1 MKVRNMAALVAILC
15 CGIVFPDPLAAAPG
29 RGGGGGT
36 TPPPVYTFKYVS
48 ASVHEIPMQPDY
60 WGEALDINNGGDI
73 VGWMAPDGDP
83 NGRRPFIHMDGQTWS
98 LMAPGMGVST
108 GHFLPE
114 ARGINASRRVVGYFL
129 DNQQAYERRGF
140 FYEPGIWLSTLIN
153 TPLYGP
159 AGWNHIAHAI
169 NDSGVIVGQGWTAS
183 GDPLPASGGK
193 LCGKRPVI
201 WNSTAYSPTALF
213 CVADPDGNGTI
224 DGFPPAA
231 YDINNAGSV
240 VGVDAGTT
248 QWSMF
253 LYKNGQLLP
262 VKPPEG
268 VPQSLN
274 GSPLKGFAFGINEG
288 GKVVG
293 VFGTTLG
300 FNPPPAG
307 ARAFIWDGVSPE
319 SESLGVLTG
328 GSYSMARE
336 VNDQNMVAG
345 VSERRWTNVTSQPKR
360 EQAFVWHKDFG
371 MKQLPALHHEFF
383 STGLLFVSVGRECR
397 ANSVGNRGPGGIVR
411 VVGMCVDEQGD
422 LRAVRWD
429 VVVEVVTSS
438 PGNPVTP

>member
-1 MKVRNMAALVAILC
+1 MKIRNIAAVAAIVG
-15 CGIVFPDPLAAAPG
+15 CGIVYPDPLAAAPG
-29 RGGGGGT
+29 NGGGGT
-36 TPPPVYTFKYVS
+36 TQPPVYTYKYIS
-48 ASVHEIPMQPDY
+48 ATVHEIPMQPDY

-83 NGRRPFIHMDGQTWS
+83 NGRRPFIHMDGQTWN
-98 LMAPGMGVST
+98 LMAPGMGFST
-108 GHFLPE
+108 GHFMPD
-114 ARGINASRRVVGYFL
+114 ARGINDSRRVVGYYMN
-129 DNQQAYERRGF
+129 NQQAYERRGF

-159 AGWNHIAHAI
+159 AGWNHVANAI

-183 GDPLPASGGK
+183 GDALPQPNGK

-201 WNSTAYSPTALF
+201 WNSIAHSPTALF
-213 CVADPDGNGTI
+213 CVADPDGTGTI
-224 DGFPPAA
+224 DGYPPAA

-240 VGVDAGTT
+240 VGVDTGTT

-253 LYKNGQLLP
+253 LYKNGQVLP
-262 VKPPEG
+262 VPPPAG
-268 VPQSLN
+268 VPQTSN
-274 GSPLKGFAFGINEG
+274 GNPLKGFAFGINEG

-293 VFGTTLG
+293 TFGTNYSASLLQ
-300 FNPPPAG
+300 PG

-328 GSYSMARE
+328 GTYSIARE

-345 VSERRWTNVTSQPKR
+345 LSERRWNTLGSQPKR
-360 EQAFVWHKDFG
+360 ELAFVWHKDFG
-371 MKQLPALHHEFF
+371 MKQLPALHYEFF
-383 STGLLFVSVGRECR
+383 SAGFYMVSVGRECR
-397 ANSVGNRGPGGIVR
+397 ANSIGNRGPGGIVR

-429 VVVEVVTSS
+429 VVVEVES
-438 PGNPVTP
+438 PFLGAPIAP